1 MFGDMSE
8 CRCQRIGDET
18 AHVAM
23 PVQKTKPKT
32 RLCSFK
38 WPASRNPPSTRH
50 LKGERCKND
59 LHRDVKFCNSCLS
72 LIARAERWSGN
83 CRKRMQCNNMAQ
95 YVLSMHE
102 RFGVNLKN
110 VPLKVALETVCN
122 MDALTDPE
130 FVDDE

>member
-1 MFGDMSE
+1 MNAVTKE
-8 CRCQRIGDET
+8 TEDET
-18 AHVAM
+18 AHVAI

-50 LKGERCKND
+50 WEGERCKND

-72 LIARAERWSGN
+72 LIARAERWSRK
-83 CRKRMQCNNMAQ
+83 CRKRMQFNNMAQ
-95 YVLSMHE
+95 YVLAMDEH
-102 RFGVNLKN
+102 FGVN
-110 VPLKVALETVCN
+110 VALETVCN